1 MGKYTLSIQGQ
12 IFDLQTVPGS
22 GRIKI
27 NTPKGQTFMFEPERT
42 LFLDSEGKSEVSSEL
57 LEFDASALVSQLLE
71 INRQRLLPMRQ
82 IASGGT
88 DFDGESSRA
97 KAMRDARL
105 RQEARLAQ
113 RTPEER
119 LEIEHETEKFRVE
132 RGRKKAR
139 SIENANREA
148 PIRLRFHTWMESNG
162 WPPRPIP
169 VPGSSYTG
177 SHVEDLWDAYL
188 DATLQERHGQ

>member
-82 IASGGT
+82 IA
-88 DFDGESSRA
+88 
-97 KAMRDARL
+97 
-105 RQEARLAQ
+105 
-113 RTPEER
+113 
-119 LEIEHETEKFRVE
+119 
-132 RGRKKAR
+132 
-139 SIENANREA
+139 
-148 PIRLRFHTWMESNG
+148 
-162 WPPRPIP
+162 
-169 VPGSSYTG
+169 
-177 SHVEDLWDAYL
+177 
-188 DATLQERHGQ
+188 